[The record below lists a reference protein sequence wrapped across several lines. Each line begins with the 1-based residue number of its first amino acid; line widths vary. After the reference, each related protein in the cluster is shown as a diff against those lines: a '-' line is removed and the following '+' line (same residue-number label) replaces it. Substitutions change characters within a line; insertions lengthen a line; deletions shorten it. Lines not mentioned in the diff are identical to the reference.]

1 MQAVPA
7 STALPAE
14 APAAQLQSD
23 DVLSEEAPAS
33 LREQSEQAFPAAPED
48 LQDPLEDLNVDAATV
63 MSEPDYINVTVHTS
77 DAPAAPEQAV
87 PAGPPKSFADL
98 VKSWPAPPPSA
109 PLGGAAA
116 GPKRTK
122 RSSPPPA
129 AAETASAAPEGDSG
143 DKASSS
149 APARKGKAPASSSLF
164 VNKLPEGASEGDLT
178 GLFAEF
184 GAIKGVSVN
193 PKGFGFVDFQ
203 EASSVT
209 RVLARVTESGPF
221 SVLGSSIR
229 VEERAAKPPT
239 AGGGR
244 GSAARGASSGRGGR
258 SNGSAAAGADKAQGG
273 SQRKENVKRDRGAAA
288 GPAKK

>member
-1 MQAVPA
+1 
-7 STALPAE
+7 
-14 APAAQLQSD
+14 
-23 DVLSEEAPAS
+23 
-33 LREQSEQAFPAAPED
+33 
-48 LQDPLEDLNVDAATV
+48 
-63 MSEPDYINVTVHTS
+63 MSEPEYVNVTVHTS
-77 DAPAAPEQAV
+77 DAPAALEQAV

-143 DKASSS
+143 DKASSP
-149 APARKGKAPASSSLF
+149 APARKGKASASSSLF

-209 RVLARVTESGPF
+209 RVLARVAEGGTF
-221 SVLGSSIR
+221 SVLGTSIR

-239 AGGGR
+239 AGGKTGGAR
-244 GSAARGASSGRGGR
+244 GSTARGPASGRGGR
-258 SNGSAAAGADKAQGG
+258 SNGSAASGADKAQRQE
-273 SQRKENVKRDRGAAA
+273 SNKRDRGAAA
-288 GPAKK
+288 GSAKK